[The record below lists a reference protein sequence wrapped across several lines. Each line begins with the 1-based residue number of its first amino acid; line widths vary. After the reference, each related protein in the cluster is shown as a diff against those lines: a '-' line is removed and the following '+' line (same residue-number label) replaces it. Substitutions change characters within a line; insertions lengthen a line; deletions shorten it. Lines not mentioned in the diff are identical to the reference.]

1 MRQFLLFCLTTGTL
15 TGADWVQISSGPF
28 ELFSDANP
36 RAARETLA
44 SFEQFRYALGQALS
58 KSELQADPK
67 VRILLFKTANELSA
81 AGSPPVPMRG
91 LIQGRDRFMIPL
103 TADSPIAPQVLA
115 ECTRYFLERNVD
127 RLPQTMER
135 GLAEFFSTIEVHGTR
150 VTWGAPPPP
159 ASRTRDWARVHLL
172 IANPENY
179 AKSRVLLFNLQKGM
193 DEDPAYR
200 NALGRSR
207 TDFEA
212 EVDRYWKAGKF
223 LASSAPSRPLSP
235 ERDLRTIP
243 LEPEFVELASAD
255 LLNDRS
261 RAGYETMLRANSHVA
276 EAHEGLALL
285 ALRGNDADGA
295 REHLTRAIDAGSRNP
310 RVLIDY
316 ARIETD
322 PAKSRAALAR
332 AVEMAPNSAEA
343 HYLLGEKTADASQ
356 KISEWISATKLA
368 PRNTTYW
375 ESLANIYLERKNF
388 AEAAKAWRAAEQAA
402 ANDSEREQMHQARL
416 AIERQRLDYEEAE
429 RKRIAEEKERD
440 IQRLKA
446 KAIADLRSAEAN
458 ANGTPLTGDV
468 AANAVPWWDGPK
480 PSGHVEGIFKQVDC
494 IGKQARIVIE
504 RDGHKL
510 TRLLVRDPS
519 QVVFIGGGEQTLTC
533 GPQKSVR
540 ATVEFTPRVN
550 PKFGTSGEV
559 ATIEFH
565 R

>member
-115 ECTRYFLERNVD
+115 ECTRYFLDRNVD
-127 RLPQTMER
+127 RLPQTIER

-343 HYLLGEKTADASQ
+343 HYLLGDKTADASQ
-356 KISEWISATKLA
+356 KVSEWIFATKLA
-368 PRNTTYW
+368 PRNTKYW
-375 ESLANIYLERKNF
+375 ESLAKLYL
-388 AEAAKAWRAAEQAA
+388 
-402 ANDSEREQMHQARL
+402 
-416 AIERQRLDYEEAE
+416 
-429 RKRIAEEKERD
+429 
-440 IQRLKA
+440 
-446 KAIADLRSAEAN
+446 
-458 ANGTPLTGDV
+458 
-468 AANAVPWWDGPK
+468 
-480 PSGHVEGIFKQVDC
+480 
-494 IGKQARIVIE
+494 
-504 RDGHKL
+504 
-510 TRLLVRDPS
+510 
-519 QVVFIGGGEQTLTC
+519 
-533 GPQKSVR
+533 
-540 ATVEFTPRVN
+540 
-550 PKFGTSGEV
+550 
-559 ATIEFH
+559 
-565 R
+565 